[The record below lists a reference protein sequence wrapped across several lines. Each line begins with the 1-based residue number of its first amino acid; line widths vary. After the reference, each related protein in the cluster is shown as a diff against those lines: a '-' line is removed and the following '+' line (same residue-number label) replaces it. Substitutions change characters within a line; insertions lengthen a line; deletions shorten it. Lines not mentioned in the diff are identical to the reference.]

1 MKVQNL
7 ELDGLLL
14 IEPAI
19 HRDERGYFCET
30 WHAKRY
36 REAGLPTS
44 FVQDNLSWS
53 CRGTLRGLHFQRPH
67 PQAKLVYVPS
77 GEIYDVAVDIR
88 PSSPTFARW
97 ARVML
102 SAANAHQLY
111 VPEGFAHGFCVTSDE
126 ALVAYK
132 CSAPYERSAQRV
144 IAWDDPELAIV
155 WPVRNPLLSPQD
167 RRAPRVSEVLSD
179 PTLGIT
185 ARYFSGAYDDSV
197 LP

>member
-1 MKVQNL
+1 MNVQKL

-30 WHAKRY
+30 WHAERY
-36 REAGLPTS
+36 REVGLPTS
-44 FVQDNLSWS
+44 FAQDNLSWS
-53 CRGTLRGLHFQRPH
+53 RRDTLRGLHFQRPR
-67 PQAKLVYVPS
+67 PQAKLVYVLV

-88 PSSPTFARW
+88 PSSPTFGRW
-97 ARVML
+97 LRVTL
-102 SAANAHQLY
+102 SAANAPQLY

-132 CSAPYERSAQRV
+132 CTAPYERSAQHV
-144 IAWDDPELAIV
+144 FAWNDPDLAID
-155 WPVRNPLLSPQD
+155 WPVREPLVSPQD
-167 RRAPRVSEVLSD
+167 RQAPRLAEVLPD
-179 PTLGIT
+179 LTLGV
-185 ARYFSGAYDDSV
+185 AAHYSGAYDDRA